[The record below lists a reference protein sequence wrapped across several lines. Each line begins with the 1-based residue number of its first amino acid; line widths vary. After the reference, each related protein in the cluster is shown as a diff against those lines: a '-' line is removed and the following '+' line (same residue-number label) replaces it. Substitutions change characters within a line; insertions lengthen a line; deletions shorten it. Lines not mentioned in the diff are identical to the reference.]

1 MPLRRPHLS
10 GREGGYGGESV
21 LIFRQSRFFGK
32 CGAPWTKKNRRKKR
46 RISCLIFRQSR
57 CFGKM
62 WPIIHQIFSAKKK
75 KKKLEVRPRDGHVE
89 HVVQNFSGWRGHLF
103 GLLCVKMSKMRYF
116 RKLLGFSVGSSFF
129 ARFCLMFI
137 TGGSDLRFF
146 ARKILQVACLG
157 VPPTNR
163 FVQNAARSFS
173 SPPFGKSLNII
184 ERYEKACVK
193 VLLVG
198 Y

>member
-1 MPLRRPHLS
+1 MWRT
-10 GREGGYGGESV
+10 
-21 LIFRQSRFFGK
+21 
-32 CGAPWTKKNRRKKR
+32 PWTKKKSAKKKKNFL
-46 RISCLIFRQSR
+46 SDFSSVKV
-57 CFGKM
+57 FGKNVAHHT
-62 WPIIHQIFSAKKK
+62 PNFFGEKK

-89 HVVQNFSGWRGHLF
+89 HVVQNFSGRRGHLF